1 MAEERAPLTID
12 ELPGLSA
19 AARRALA
26 RALAPAAQAEE
37 TEEAL
42 ELLKRDLDGQPAEA
56 LEATLDLLREEGSYA
71 LSLELLEEAWSAE
84 LPLDLLGRV
93 AQDWVG
99 TVLFG
104 LGDRAGAREVARHI
118 RPRALELGASFCGDL
133 CDLYL
138 EWGLADEARP
148 LAEEVVRAQPGDASA
163 RFHLGVC
170 AKLRGEWALARE
182 SFEEVLRH
190 SADPATRWNRALVA
204 VAERDWAAARAQWTA
219 LGLALPAGEGDYA
232 ALGELTP
239 VRLSGEGDA
248 PDEVVWGARIC
259 PARVLLTGLP
269 YHSRRFRCGDT
280 LLVDGV
286 KAGEVEHA
294 GQKHTIV
301 PALAVWE
308 PSPGRTA
315 RLVGPPA
322 APATLNAL
330 DAAARAL
337 GARGWAVAHWT
348 RSFRRPAPAGS
359 TAGEGELLTQLCV
372 YVPAERRAAELWA
385 ELCALSPAPLTLYAE
400 PEVAEGAEGAKGAAL
415 SAAWW
420 AEELGED
427 PAAHAE
433 GLRGLLGG

>member
-1 MAEERAPLTID
+1 MADDRAPLTVD

-19 AARRALA
+19 AARRALK
-26 RALAPAAQAEE
+26 RVLTLPASAEAQAEA

-56 LEATLDLLREEGSYA
+56 LEGVLDLLREEGAYG

-104 LGDRAGAREVARHI
+104 LGDREGARTVARHL
-118 RPRALELGASFCGDL
+118 RPRAVELGASFCSDL

-170 AKLRGEWALARE
+170 AKLSGEWGLARE
-182 SFEEVLRH
+182 CFDEVLLH
-190 SADPATRWNRALVA
+190 STDPATRWNRALVA
-204 VAERDWAAARAQWTA
+204 VAERDWAVARAQWSA
-219 LGLALPAGEGDYA
+219 LGLALPPGEGDYA
-232 ALGELTP
+232 AIGELTP
-239 VRLSGEGDA
+239 VRLNGEGGA
-248 PDEVVWGARIC
+248 PDEVLWGARVC

-269 YHSRRFRCGDT
+269 YHHRRFRCGDT

-286 KAGEVEHA
+286 KAGEVEHNGA
-294 GQKHTIV
+294 RHTVV
-301 PALAVWE
+301 PALGVWE
-308 PSPGRTA
+308 ASTGRTV

-322 APATLNAL
+322 SPVVLGAL
-330 DAAARAL
+330 DAATRAL

-348 RSFRRPAPAGS
+348 RAFPRLAPAGS
-359 TAGEGELLTQLCV
+359 RAGEGAPLTQLCV
-372 YVPAERRAAELWA
+372 YVPADRSASELWA
-385 ELCALSPAPLTLYAE
+385 DLCAHLSGAVELYAE
-400 PEVAEGAEGAKGAAL
+400 GGEGALAAE
-415 SAAWW
+415 AGWW
-420 AEELGED
+420 ASEIGEA
-427 PAAHAE
+427 PEAHVA
-433 GLRGLLGG
+433 GLMGLLGAL

>member
-1 MAEERAPLTID
+1 MAEERPPLTLE

-19 AARRALA
+19 AARRAVA
-26 RALAPAAQAEE
+26 RAVARSSERAPELTA
-37 TEEAL
+37 EAL
-42 ELLKRDLDGQPAEA
+42 ELLKRDLDGQPAEV
-56 LEATLDLLREEGSYA
+56 LEAILDFLREEGAYA

-104 LGDRAGAREVARHI
+104 LGDREGARTVARHL

-138 EWGLADEARP
+138 EWGLVDEARP
-148 LAEEVVRAQPGDASA
+148 LAEEVARSQPGDASA

-182 SFEEVLRH
+182 SFDEVLR
-190 SADPATRWNRALVA
+190 SSSDPATRWNRALVA
-204 VAERDWAAARAQWTA
+204 VAERDWPQARAQWSA
-219 LGLALPAGEGDYA
+219 LGLALPPGEGDYA

-239 VRLSGEGDA
+239 VRLAGGEGE
-248 PDEVVWGARIC
+248 PDEVVWGARVC

-269 YHSRRFRCGDT
+269 YHSRRFRCGDV

-286 KAGEVEHA
+286 KAGEVEHKGA
-294 GQKHTIV
+294 RHTIV
-301 PALAVWE
+301 PALGVWE

-315 RLVGPPA
+315 RLVGPPP
-322 APATLNAL
+322 APPALRAL
-330 DAAARAL
+330 DAAAQAL

-348 RSFRRPAPAGS
+348 RAFPRPAPGGGAP
-359 TAGEGELLTQLCV
+359 LTRLSL
-372 YVPAERRAAELWA
+372 YVPPERRAADAWVELR
-385 ELCALSPAPLTLYAE
+385 ALVGPQVALYAE
-400 PEVAEGAEGAKGAAL
+400 GDGEGA
-415 SAAWW
+415 AAWW
-420 AEELGED
+420 AEALGED
-427 PAAHAE
+427 PAAHAAA
-433 GLRGLLGG
+433 LRGLLGEG